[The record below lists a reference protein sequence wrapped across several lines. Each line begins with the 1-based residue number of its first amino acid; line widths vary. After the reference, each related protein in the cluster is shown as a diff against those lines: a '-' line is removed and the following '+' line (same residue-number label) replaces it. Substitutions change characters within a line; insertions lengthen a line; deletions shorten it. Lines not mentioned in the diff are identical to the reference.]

1 MQTVSLAKIG
11 MAALYS
17 HMSPFDLAL
26 VLALKLGK
34 LASFT
39 ISIAL
44 RKTMAWTKNGTFSI
58 YYSIF
63 YLVESHSLSNYALF
77 SEKLTF
83 LAPWE
88 LNVSFLGKICV
99 YAK

>member
-1 MQTVSLAKIG
+1 MRIQFYLQTVSLAKIG

-39 ISIAL
+39 ICITL
-44 RKTMAWTKNGTFSI
+44 RKTMA
-58 YYSIF
+58 
-63 YLVESHSLSNYALF
+63 
-77 SEKLTF
+77 
-83 LAPWE
+83 
-88 LNVSFLGKICV
+88 
-99 YAK
+99 